1 MLKPR
6 NLIIVLLILAVV
18 PSLIVS
24 CAPVPETDTY
34 VQQVTVLVPQTVVVT
49 QLVEV
54 VVTATPEPTP
64 ELPTTTPTPDVL
76 QVKSGKEGFSAWC
89 IPNEWYSSLNDVKES
104 GIMPPGSREMTAV
117 DDRFEL
123 IIQVAECDFLYSFNQ
138 PVPTGTK
145 WTAYYST
152 GTMFMEQE
160 LVPLPADGTRA
171 VVINQNPYVID
182 PPYWYIDY
190 VFKITAPDGT
200 ELRSD
205 NVRLKRGWDP
215 GRCYQGAM
223 PDPITLKC
231 PEIGEGHP
239 WDPWYGW
246 DDPKPESEIP

>member
-6 NLIIVLLILAVV
+6 YLIFILLLLAAVSLLIT
-18 PSLIVS
+18 S
-24 CAPVPETDTY
+24 CAPPPVPESY
-34 VQQVTVLVPQTVVVT
+34 IQQVTVLVPQTVVVT
-49 QLVEV
+49 QLVKV

-64 ELPTTTPTPDVL
+64 EAPTPTPTPDVL
-76 QVKSGKEGFSAWC
+76 QVLSGKEGFSAWC
-89 IPNEWYSSLNDVKES
+89 IPNDRYSSLNDVKNS
-104 GIMPPGSREMTAV
+104 GIMPQGSRTMTAV
-117 DDRFEL
+117 EDRVEL

-138 PVPTGTK
+138 PVPAGTK

-152 GTMFMEQE
+152 GTTFMEQE
-160 LVPLPADGTRA
+160 LAPLPADGTKA